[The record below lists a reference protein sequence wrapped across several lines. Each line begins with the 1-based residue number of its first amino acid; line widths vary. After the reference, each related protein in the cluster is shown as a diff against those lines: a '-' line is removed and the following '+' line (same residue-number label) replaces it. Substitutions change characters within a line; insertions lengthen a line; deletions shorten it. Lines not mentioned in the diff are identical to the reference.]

1 MSTLESLD
9 LKNLHVIV
17 MQEFQTDEPRELS
30 TDFFRNL
37 SNFIGKLKNEEYD
50 GIEKKTKNEI
60 ISTATKLTELLINKR
75 LEKISMLSKI
85 SYSILTDEEK
95 FVIDSND
102 EMNERKNMIISGII
116 NGKSKF
122 LEITST
128 KHKTKPVTVRFVKE
142 FEEIVGVDLEKYGPF
157 KPEDVATIPN
167 ENAQALISNGIVLKV
182 RIED

>member
-1 MSTLESLD
+1 MSSIQSLD

-17 MQEFQTDEPRELS
+17 MKEFQTDDIQELS

-182 RIED
+182 RIEE

>member
-1 MSTLESLD
+1 MSSIESLD
-9 LKNLHVIV
+9 LKNLHIIV
-17 MQEFQTDEPRELS
+17 MQEFETEDPQELS
-30 TDFFRNL
+30 ADFFRNL

-50 GIEKKTKNEI
+50 GIGKKTKNQI
-60 ISTATKLTELLINKR
+60 ISTATSLTELLINKR
-75 LEKISMLSKI
+75 LQKIAAMSTI
-85 SYSILTDEEK
+85 SYNALTDEEK

-128 KHKTKPVTVRFVKE
+128 KHKIKPVTVRFVKE
-142 FEEIVGVDLEKYGPF
+142 FDEIVGADLEKYGPF

>member
-17 MQEFQTDEPRELS
+17 MQEFQTDDIQELS

-50 GIEKKTKNEI
+50 GIEKKTKNQI
-60 ISTATKLTELLINKR
+60 ISTATNLTELLINRR
-75 LEKISMLSKI
+75 LEKIFTSSKI
-85 SYSILTDEEK
+85 SYRILTDEEK
-95 FVIDSND
+95 FIVDSND
-102 EMNERKNMIISGII
+102 EMNERKNMILSGIL

-128 KHKTKPVTVRFVKE
+128 KHKIKPVTVRFVKE
-142 FEEIVGVDLEKYGPF
+142 FDEIVGVDLEKYGPF

-182 RIED
+182 RIEE

>member
-17 MQEFQTDEPRELS
+17 MQEFQTDDVQELS

-50 GIEKKTKNEI
+50 GIEKQTKNEI
-60 ISTATKLTELLINKR
+60 ISTATSLTELLINKR
-75 LEKISMLSKI
+75 LEKISKLPTT
-85 SYSILTDEEK
+85 SYSILSDEEK

-102 EMNERKNMIISGII
+102 EMNERKDMIISGII

-122 LEITST
+122 LETTST
-128 KHKTKPVTVRFVKE
+128 KHKIKPVTVRFVKE
-142 FEEIVGVDLEKYGPF
+142 FDEIVGVDLEKYGPF
-157 KPEDVATIPN
+157 KPEDIATIPN
-167 ENAQALISNGIVLKV
+167 ENAQALISNGIALKI
-182 RIED
+182 RIEE

>member
-17 MQEFQTDEPRELS
+17 MQEFQTDDIQELS

-50 GIEKKTKNEI
+50 GIEKKTKIEI
-60 ISTATKLTELLINKR
+60 ISTATNLTELLINKR
-75 LEKISMLSKI
+75 LEKISKSPTT
-85 SYSILTDEEK
+85 SYSILSDEEK

-102 EMNERKNMIISGII
+102 EMNERRDMILSGIV

-122 LEITST
+122 LETTST
-128 KHKTKPVTVRFVKE
+128 KHKIKPVTVRFVKE
-142 FEEIVGVDLEKYGPF
+142 FDEIVGVDLEKYGPF
-157 KPEDVATIPN
+157 KPEDIATIPN
-167 ENAQALISNGIVLKV
+167 ENAQALISNGIALKI
-182 RIED
+182 RIEE

>member
-9 LKNLHVIV
+9 LKNLHIVV
-17 MQEFQTDEPRELS
+17 MQEFQTGDPQELS

-50 GIEKKTKNEI
+50 GIEKKTKNQI
-60 ISTATKLTELLINKR
+60 ISTAANLTELLINRR
-75 LEKISMLSKI
+75 LEKIFTSSKI
-85 SYSILTDEEK
+85 SYRILTDEEK
-95 FVIDSND
+95 FIVDSND
-102 EMNERKNMIISGII
+102 EMNERKNMILSGIL

-128 KHKTKPVTVRFVKE
+128 KHKIKPVTVRFVKE
-142 FEEIVGVDLEKYGPF
+142 FDEIVGVDLEKYGPF

-167 ENAQALISNGIVLKV
+167 ENAQALISNGIALKI
-182 RIED
+182 RIEK

>member
-1 MSTLESLD
+1 MPALESLD

-75 LEKISMLSKI
+75 LEKISNSPTT
-85 SYSILTDEEK
+85 SHSILTDEEK

-102 EMNERKNMIISGII
+102 EMNERKDMILSGII

-128 KHKTKPVTVRFVKE
+128 KHKIKPVTVRFVKE
-142 FEEIVGVDLEKYGPF
+142 FAEIVGVDLEKYGPF
-157 KPEDVATIPN
+157 KPEDIATIPN
-167 ENAQALISNGIVLKV
+167 ENAQALISNGVALKV
-182 RIED
+182 RIEE